1 MKKPQNTTLSE
12 KGVRPFG
19 HKPFKNKIRTC
30 TPKSS
35 KQNNL
40 YIELVINPLRTKF
53 VHSKIVK
60 AEQFIY

>member
-40 YIELVINPLRTKF
+40 YIEYSALIGFFLLQALEKNDDR
-53 VHSKIVK
+53 
-60 AEQFIY
+60 